1 MIRAISQKQLPLS
14 EFKTP
19 FEATMDENN
28 RWVKLAQVIPW
39 DQMAEPYMA
48 CFHNT
53 QGRPAK
59 DARQVIAAVI
69 IKHKLCLSDEETI
82 AQIQENIYLQYFVG
96 LSMYQYKPIFTPT
109 LFVEIRKRMGSTVFK
124 AFEQCI
130 INAVEEQ
137 NSKNKDKND
146 DHDKPTLE
154 NKNSSS

>member
-1 MIRAISQKQLPLS
+1 MIRAISSSYSL
-14 EFKTP
+14 
-19 FEATMDENN
+19 
-28 RWVKLAQVIPW
+28 
-39 DQMAEPYMA
+39 
-48 CFHNT
+48 
-53 QGRPAK
+53 GPAK

-137 NSKNKDKND
+137 LKSNAT
-146 DHDKPTLE
+146 PTMY
-154 NKNSSS
+154 NAFQ

>member
-1 MIRAISQKQLPLS
+1 
-14 EFKTP
+14 
-19 FEATMDENN
+19 MDENN

-96 LSMYQYKPIFTPT
+96 
-109 LFVEIRKRMGSTVFK
+109 FK
-124 AFEQCI
+124 YVSVQTYFHRVMMI
-130 INAVEEQ
+130 SGV
-137 NSKNKDKND
+137 
-146 DHDKPTLE
+146 
-154 NKNSSS
+154 